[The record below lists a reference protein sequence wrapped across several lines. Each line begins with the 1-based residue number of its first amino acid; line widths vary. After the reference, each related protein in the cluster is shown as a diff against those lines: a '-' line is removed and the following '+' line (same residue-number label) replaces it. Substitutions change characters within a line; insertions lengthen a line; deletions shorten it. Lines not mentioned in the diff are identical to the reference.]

1 MRSPTDDR
9 DAPGPA
15 QRRGVVDGSVVRPS
29 KSARATAS
37 IAPVPCSRPSASIAA
52 ILLLL
57 ASASCIPEGPATG
70 ESGTRTAGTVT
81 PPPRPVA
88 ASGAAKGEPISSVF
102 EDDFDRPALGPEWNA
117 LSPRW
122 KIDGGRLCAR
132 GARNRGVWLRRPL
145 PANARI
151 EFDAIAEAADGDLKA
166 ELWGDG
172 RSGATAASYTNAT
185 SYLVILGGW
194 KNTKHVLARLDEHGA
209 DRLEIDVDPD
219 SDDDRARAV
228 APGQPYRFRIE
239 RVDGKT
245 LTWAVNDMEYL
256 ELSDPEPLAGPGHE
270 HLGFNNWDAP
280 VCFDNLR
287 ITPL

>member
-1 MRSPTDDR
+1 MLS
-9 DAPGPA
+9 G
-15 QRRGVVDGSVVRPS
+15 
-29 KSARATAS
+29 RATVSVFA
-37 IAPVPCSRPSASIAA
+37 VPS
-52 ILLLL
+52 LL
-57 ASASCIPEGPATG
+57 ASACVPEGPATG
-70 ESGTRTAGTVT
+70 DTSTRPAGTV
-81 PPPRPVA
+81 A
-88 ASGAAKGEPISSVF
+88 ASASASIVAGGVQGAQRAGAF
-102 EDDFDRPALGPEWNA
+102 EDDFNRSALGPDWNA
-117 LSPRW
+117 LSPKW
-122 KIDGGRLCAR
+122 KIEEGRLCVR

-145 PANARI
+145 PENARI
-151 EFDAIAEAADGDLKA
+151 EFDAIAEAPDGDLKA

-219 SDDDRARAV
+219 SDDERARPV

-239 RVDGKT
+239 RHDGRT
-245 LTWAVNDMEYL
+245 LSWSVNGVEYL
-256 ELSDPEPLAGPGHE
+256 ELSDPAPLAGPGHE
-270 HLGFNNWDAP
+270 HLGFNDWDAP